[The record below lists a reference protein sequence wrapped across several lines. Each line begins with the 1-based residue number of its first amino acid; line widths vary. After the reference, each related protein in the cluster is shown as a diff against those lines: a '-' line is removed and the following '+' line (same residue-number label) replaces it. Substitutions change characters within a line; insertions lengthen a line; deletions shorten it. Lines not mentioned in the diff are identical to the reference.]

1 MHTRA
6 ALATVTGLALGFAL
20 ACGVIGSGPD
30 SLVDYR
36 SSAYT
41 PPSGAD
47 AYPALDRAYRV
58 PPDRASVAVTL
69 QVREPEAAAAGSQL
83 TSEIAAVTK
92 GAGDRCTAA
101 LQDASPPTPAGSAEW
116 SASAEVRVDIDLK
129 GLPTVE
135 ERRAKIDACLAGIDP
150 LVTRDEW
157 KKVAA
162 GERQVQRSAPV
173 LSVDDPTR
181 HRDALLDRARAELTW
196 AAAAAGAPQ
205 LHPEDL
211 RCVPDGIVHA
221 GDARLSGVVLTLGMT
236 CRVDDEEEPEVE

>member
-1 MHTRA
+1 MHARA
-6 ALATVTGLALGFAL
+6 ALATATGLALGFAL
-20 ACGVIGSGPD
+20 ACGVIGSGPE

-41 PPSGAD
+41 PPTGAD

-58 PPDRASVAVTL
+58 PPDRASVAVFIR
-69 QVREPEAAAAGSQL
+69 VREPDAATAGAAL
-83 TSEIAAVTK
+83 TKEIQGVVA
-92 GAGDRCTAA
+92 GAGTSCAA
-101 LQDASPPTPAGSAEW
+101 SLLDASPPTPSGSTEW
-116 SASAEVRVDIDLK
+116 SASSEVRVDVDLR
-129 GLPTVE
+129 GLGTVE
-135 ERRAKIDACLAGIDP
+135 ERRAKIDACVAGIDP

-162 GERQVQRSAPV
+162 GQRQVQRSAPV

-181 HRDALLDRARAELTW
+181 HRDPLLERARAELTW

-211 RCVPDGIVHA
+211 RCVPDGTVQA
-221 GDARLSGVVLTLGMT
+221 GDARLSGVVLTLGMA
-236 CRVDDEEEPEVE
+236 CRVDDGDDP